1 MIFRHVFGW
10 PRQKIPVGFGL
21 LCCVWSAIF
30 FTAAQFDNYRR
41 NQLLIEQKPTVRF
54 SFKPEKKTVDRTPSL
69 MDAEKLTIGQK
80 L

>member
-1 MIFRHVFGW
+1 MCLVGLARRFLWVLGYCVAFG
-10 PRQKIPVGFGL
+10 RQF
-21 LCCVWSAIF
+21 F

-54 SFKPEKKTVDRTPSL
+54 SFKPEKKTVDRAPSL